1 MSEPAHEAGAQ
12 ALPSQK
18 ITAIDLLMMP
28 RDELVALYHRLE
40 APTFEEMHGEFAARL
55 LDQGDA
61 RGYLLS
67 AFAVNAK
74 GRWLCKAFEPT
85 GPKEGHG
92 YNSFMTPRGV
102 KRSARMRT
110 RLGASKLPGDTNDA
124 FHLEY
129 ADFNGFRRGGPGGA
143 LLHRMFDEVRKV
155 GPGLYLGIGR
165 TGFTEKARA
174 ELHPFTLEGPVAPFV
189 TAR

>member
-1 MSEPAHEAGAQ
+1 MPEPTPASGTRPAT
-12 ALPSQK
+12 AL
-18 ITAIDLLMMP
+18 DLHMMP
-28 RDELVALYHRLE
+28 QDELIALYRELE
-40 APTFEEMHGEFAARL
+40 APRFEEMHGEFAARL

-61 RGYLLS
+61 RGYLLG
-67 AFAVNAK
+67 AFALNVK

-85 GPKEGHG
+85 GPSHGHG

-110 RLGASKLPGDTNDA
+110 RLGPSKIPGDTKDA

-129 ADFNGFRRGGPGGA
+129 ADLNDFQRGGAGGA
-143 LLHRMFDEVRKV
+143 LLHTMFDEVRNL
-155 GPGLYLGIGR
+155 GPRLYLGIGR
-165 TGFTEKARA
+165 AGFTKKARA
-174 ELHPFTLEGPVAPFV
+174 ELHPFALEGPVASFV